1 MACLLFLAPLWL
13 LPLTCFH
20 CKIFTVQKSPPS
32 ESAARHA
39 LCGIWKFFDFYA
51 KKCRA
56 R

>member
-20 CKIFTVQKSPPS
+20 CKIFTVQKYS
-32 ESAARHA
+32 